1 MSQSHGY
8 DVIVVGGGASGL
20 MAAGTCSGL
29 GLKVLVL
36 EQMTN
41 PGMKLL
47 FTGGGRCNLTIARSS
62 DEIMA
67 AFGKQGRFMAPALAR
82 LESNGLRSLFHSCGV
97 DTVVEENGCVFPAS
111 NSAASILDALLGRL
125 DPQRT
130 MFLPASRVT
139 CILADQGR
147 VCGVR
152 TRNHT
157 YPAGM
162 VILATGGRSYPGLGG
177 SGSGYDLAASVGHTI
192 RPIVPALVP
201 LVTQELWP
209 GSLSGVVMP
218 DVEIRVISKSAKKN
232 KTRGG
237 LLFTHSGLS
246 GPAVLDISGAVA
258 ELLQKE
264 PYVELRLNFFPGE
277 GQQAWRRRFEQ
288 WRQLSG
294 GRGIVK
300 LLQDFMPR
308 GLARQL
314 CVLAGD
320 DPVRSTAGHLRREQ
334 LQKILQ
340 ALTGMKL
347 TITNTEGFDRA
358 MITRGGVS
366 LKEVDR
372 GTLQSKL
379 LKGLYFAGEVLD
391 LDGPCGGY
399 NLQWAFSSGMLAA
412 DSCAD
417 SKNFYRR

>member
-1 MSQSHGY
+1 
-8 DVIVVGGGASGL
+8 
-20 MAAGTCSGL
+20 MAAGTCSSR

-36 EQMTN
+36 EQMLK

-47 FTGGGRCNLTIARSS
+47 ATGGGRCNLTIARSA

-67 AFGKQGRFMAPALAR
+67 AFGRHGRFMASALAC
-82 LESNGLRSLFHSCGV
+82 LDSNGLRSLFHSCGV
-97 DTVVEENGCVFPAS
+97 DTVAQEDGCVFPAS

-130 MFLPASRVT
+130 VLLSSSRVIG
-139 CILADQGR
+139 ILADQGR
-147 VCGVR
+147 VCGIR
-152 TRNHT
+152 TKNDT
-157 YPAGM
+157 YSAGA

-177 SGSGYDLAASVGHTI
+177 SGSGYELAASVGHTI

-209 GSLSGVVMP
+209 GTLAGVVMP
-218 DVEIRVISKSAKKN
+218 DVEIRVISKSAKSPV
-232 KTRGG
+232 TRGG

-246 GPAVLDISGAVA
+246 GPAILNISGAVA

-264 PYVELRLNFFPGE
+264 LCVELQLNFFPGE
-277 GQQAWRRRFEQ
+277 EEQAWRRRFEQ

-294 GRGIVK
+294 GSRIVK

-320 DPVRSTAGHLRREQ
+320 DSARSTAGHLRREQ
-334 LQKILQ
+334 MQKILQ
-340 ALTGMKL
+340 GLTGMRL
-347 TITNTEGFDRA
+347 TITDTEGFDRA

-399 NLQWAFSSGMLAA
+399 NLQWAFSGGMLAA
-412 DSCAD
+412 ESCAD
-417 SKNFYRR
+417 SKNFYRH